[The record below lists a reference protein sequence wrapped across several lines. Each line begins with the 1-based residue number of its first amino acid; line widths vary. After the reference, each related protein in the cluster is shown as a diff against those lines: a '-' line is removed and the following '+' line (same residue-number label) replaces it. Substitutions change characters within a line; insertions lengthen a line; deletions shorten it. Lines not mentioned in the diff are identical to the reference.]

1 MVSGSF
7 VKDTGSWV
15 ANQWQNRVLQ
25 LAVYA
30 GVLFYVVA
38 NPSVFKFMERFLP
51 SQISPTNHLLVHA
64 VLFTLLVYVG
74 TRFLFDPVLS
84 QLGLL

>member
-1 MVSGSF
+1 MVSGF

-15 ANQWQNRVLQ
+15 AHQWQNRVLQ
-25 LAVYA
+25 LAVFA

-38 NPSVFKFMERFLP
+38 NPAVFKFMERFLP
-51 SQISPTNHLLVHA
+51 SQISKKNQVLVHT

-74 TRFLFDPVLS
+74 TRFFFDPVLS